1 MVSASS
7 IHRAPRGSQRGA
19 RGGHRGLRGPITVVA
34 GAGGAHHIIAKEESG
49 CFWVPLIPGYSGFGS
64 SANLPRGTLQPLK
77 RRPEKEYSASK
88 KSDSTFPSRGVD
100 ICRRV
105 ALILDYFID

>member
-1 MVSASS
+1 MDLVSAGRSTG
-7 IHRAPRGSQRGA
+7 HHGGSQRGPQ
-19 RGGHRGLRGPITVVA
+19 GTVGPITGAA
-34 GAGGAHHIIAKEESG
+34 GAGVAHHIIAKEESG